1 MTRQNTATTHAHTT
15 NTTNTLAVLCI
26 SRVLMEV
33 SMDAVGSL
41 ILRSRSWCQPLAAC
55 AGRTWSSEAL
65 AKISKHRSA

>member
-41 ILRSRSWCQPLAAC
+41 MLRSRS
-55 AGRTWSSEAL
+55 
-65 AKISKHRSA
+65 